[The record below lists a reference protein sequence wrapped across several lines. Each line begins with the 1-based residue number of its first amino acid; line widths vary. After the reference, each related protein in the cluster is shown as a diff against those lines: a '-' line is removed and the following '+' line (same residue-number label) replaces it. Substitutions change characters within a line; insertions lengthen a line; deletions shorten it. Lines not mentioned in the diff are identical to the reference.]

1 MIRFSFNLPIKRRLH
16 LEIVKRREIDIDESI
31 FPTIE
36 SIKRVRKG
44 SKVSRYFRHVFE
56 HKNMKRIFGANMALL
71 IAASTI
77 YPTHTNLRA
86 AETENPVISQN
97 IAVLTTQKGVQ
108 YPLEKIRITQTYKFY
123 HPGLDL
129 DGITGNIVKSI
140 MAGKVE
146 AIDRSKYAYG
156 NAILIDHGNS
166 ITSLY
171 AHLSNILV
179 TTGQDVDM
187 NTEIGEVGATGR
199 STGDHLHLEIR
210 DHGVPFNPLLI
221 LPR

>member
-16 LEIVKRREIDIDESI
+16 LEIVKRREGDIDESI

-36 SIKRVRKG
+36 SIKKVRKG

-56 HKNMKRIFGANMALL
+56 HKNMKKIFGVNMALL

-77 YPTHTNLRA
+77 YPTHVSLRA
-86 AETENPVISQN
+86 AETENSVISQN
-97 IAVLTTQKGVQ
+97 VAVLTTQKGVQ
-108 YPLEKIRITQTYKFY
+108 YPLEKIKITQTYKFY
-123 HPGLDL
+123 HPGVDF
-129 DGITGNIVKSI
+129 DGMTGDSIKPI

-156 NAILIDHGNS
+156 NAVLIDHGNS

-171 AHLSNILV
+171 AHLSKIEV
-179 TTGQDVDM
+179 TVNEEVDM

-210 DHGVPFNPLLI
+210 DHGVPFNPSFV
-221 LPR
+221 LPK

>member
-16 LEIVKRREIDIDESI
+16 LEIVKRREGDIDESI

-36 SIKRVRKG
+36 SIKKVRKG

-56 HKNMKRIFGANMALL
+56 HKNMKKIFGVNMTLL
-71 IAASTI
+71 IAA
-77 YPTHTNLRA
+77 
-86 AETENPVISQN
+86 
-97 IAVLTTQKGVQ
+97 
-108 YPLEKIRITQTYKFY
+108 
-123 HPGLDL
+123 
-129 DGITGNIVKSI
+129 
-140 MAGKVE
+140 KVE

-156 NAILIDHGNS
+156 NAVLIDHGNS

-171 AHLSNILV
+171 AHLSKIEV
-179 TTGQDVDM
+179 TVNEEVDM

-210 DHGVPFNPLLI
+210 DHGVPFNPSFV
-221 LPR
+221 LPK

>member
-16 LEIVKRREIDIDESI
+16 LEIVKRREGDIDESI

-44 SKVSRYFRHVFE
+44 SRVSRYFRHVFE

-71 IAASTI
+71 VAASTI

-86 AETENPVISQN
+86 AETENSVISQN
-97 IAVLTTQKGVQ
+97 VAVLTTQRGVQ

-123 HPGLDL
+123 HPGIDL
-129 DGITGNIVKSI
+129 DGVTGDPVKPIIS
-140 MAGKVE
+140 GRVE
-146 AIDRSKYAYG
+146 AINQSKFAYG

-171 AHLSNILV
+171 AHLSRILV
-179 TTGQDVDM
+179 TVNQEVDM
-187 NTEIGEVGATGR
+187 NTEIGKVGATGY

-210 DHGVPFNPLLI
+210 DHGIPFNPSFV
-221 LPR
+221 LPK